1 MSPCAKCGHDLAE
14 HDVYDGCKHI
24 HHAKASNLQSLDLI
38 TRSQKNMDFETI
50 DAARRLIDF
59 ARSHAHHVYGAESDD
74 ALENEKAII
83 LASDILAS
91 YLSIVLGD
99 DEKGD
104 AAKYIDEPQGEAEQ

>member
-1 MSPCAKCGHDLAE
+1 MKSSARPH
-14 HDVYDGCKHI
+14 YP
-24 HHAKASNLQSLDLI
+24 
-38 TRSQKNMDFETI
+38 TRKKYMGFETI

-59 ARSHAHHVYGAESDD
+59 ARSHPYHVNGCESDD
-74 ALENEKAII
+74 ELENEKAII